1 MAHFSEKAQSRPP
14 IARKS
19 SANNLLSKFNTNNSA
34 SSSSIPASLALG
46 SGAVSIAQGNT
57 ISFTT
62 AGGGGTPTSAVPMAR
77 EFDAQS
83 LHSDN
88 VGSSLSGAVSPQ
100 IGQGMSVE
108 ILRELVQKRILTLT
122 YIRNIHEGCV
132 KSGIAPLTNAD
143 GSTGRGIGFIQ
154 FRFQRMNCRWHSTI
168 TT

>member
-1 MAHFSEKAQSRPP
+1 
-14 IARKS
+14 
-19 SANNLLSKFNTNNSA
+19 
-34 SSSSIPASLALG
+34 
-46 SGAVSIAQGNT
+46 
-57 ISFTT
+57 
-62 AGGGGTPTSAVPMAR
+62 
-77 EFDAQS
+77 

-88 VGSSLSGAVSPQ
+88 VGSSLGGAVSPQ

-132 KSGIAPLTNAD
+132 KSDIAPLTSAD
-143 GSTGRGIGFIQ
+143 GSTGRVTGFIL